1 VNRKHWVV
9 IINPQ
14 QFRLLIALVI
24 FFCAGTPTFAKDEL
38 SPKQARKLIA
48 KTPGIAL
55 KEAVIRVQSVRA
67 IDAATIQA
75 TAEIA
80 TAFRLQKNE
89 KGQWRVA
96 EVRTG
101 QEQWESLALLFS
113 ALKYQPANSACDQ
126 LETNAKADVDPNNRK
141 ARCLLAELLNVQ
153 LPSDAVRIKDVSSLS
168 LPFSSQGSSLVDAL
182 VTVDFQFTRGEKQTW
197 RVSGVRAG
205 NGNWI
210 DPQQL
215 SDALNAEKNAAAR
228 ADLDLLAKALEQFRT
243 KRGSYVEAK
252 SAAVL
257 VDFLSPLHLDR
268 IIRLDPWRHPYVYE
282 GSRNSFMLRS
292 LGPDG
297 RENTAD
303 DLVLSRPGSV

>member
-1 VNRKHWVV
+1 MTINRLQVRFLLLALA
-9 IINPQ
+9 IIS
-14 QFRLLIALVI
+14 
-24 FFCAGTPTFAKDEL
+24 CAGIPIFAKGEL

-55 KEAVIRVQSVRA
+55 KESLIRVESVRA
-67 IDAATIQA
+67 IDPATIQA

-80 TAFRLQKNE
+80 TAFRFQKND

-101 QEQWESLALLFS
+101 QEQWESLAMVFS
-113 ALKYQPANSACDQ
+113 ALKYQPPDSVCDQ
-126 LETNAKADVDPNNRK
+126 LETPGKADVNPNNRK
-141 ARCLLAELLNVQ
+141 ARCLLAELMNVQ

-182 VTVDFQFTRGEKQTW
+182 VTVDFQFTRGEKQAW
-197 RVSGVRAG
+197 RVSGVRTG

-215 SDALNAEKNAAAR
+215 SDALNIEKNAAAR
-228 ADLDLLAKALEQFRT
+228 SDLARLARALEQYRG

-252 SAAVL
+252 SGAVL

-282 GSRNSFMLRS
+282 GNRDSFTLRS
-292 LGPDG
+292 VGPDG
-297 RENTAD
+297 KENTAD
-303 DLVLSRPGSV
+303 DLVMTGPGAV